1 MAVAAVA
8 LEHEAGLVAEHG
20 AGVFRGRGLQGVL
33 ATEERAEDEGEEEAH
48 TGPWPER
55 RLSFK
60 QPLLYRDAELDLGR
74 TQAVSLDLP
83 TH

>member
-8 LEHEAGLVAEHG
+8 LEHEAGLVAEHD
-20 AGVFRGRGLQGVL
+20 AGILRGRSREGVL
-33 ATEERAEDEGEEEAH
+33 ATQEWAEDEGEEQAH

-60 QPLLYRDAELDLGR
+60 RPY
-74 TQAVSLDLP
+74 
-83 TH
+83 